1 MALRIRRG
9 TDAER
14 QTIVPAQGEPVYV
27 TDTKKLFVGD
37 GATQG
42 GTLVGPQ
49 DQSNFDV
56 VNDTTPQLGGDL
68 DLNGNDIIGTGNVN
82 ITGTITATGT
92 VSLGDNSG
100 GDELNVGA
108 LLTSSL
114 RPATAN
120 AYDLGTPNRP
130 WANAYIRDIVADET
144 LSVNNITVKESI
156 VSENSTVI
164 YNGITDSLNVTS
176 ITAASIDGDLT
187 GSVFL
192 DDSTT
197 VLVDAVSGSF
207 QTPADL
213 KIFDQDITVSDGT
226 LPLRINATE
235 ISLNYSG
242 VEGDIFS
249 SALTVLNATRGTV
262 AAPADVQVG
271 DFVGAFV
278 ITGRDNGGNEPKIG
292 LATQIDTVT
301 GTASLPAKFVVLG
314 ENFDGTIVPQ
324 FEVNSRGVASAT
336 GAFQNPVYADD
347 AARDAAIPT
356 PAAGM
361 TVFNTTNTKLQ
372 VYTGSA
378 WEDCN

>member
-42 GTLVGPQ
+42 GTLIGPQ
-49 DQSNFDV
+49 DQSNFDL
-56 VNDTTPQLGGDL
+56 VNDTTPQLGGGL
-68 DLNGNDIIGTGNVN
+68 DLNGNDITGIGN
-82 ITGTITATGT
+82 INIDGTITASGT
-92 VSLGDNSG
+92 VNLGDNSG
-100 GDELNVGA
+100 GDQLNVGA
-108 LLTSSL
+108 LITSSL

-144 LSVNNITVKESI
+144 LTANNITVKESI

-164 YNGITDSLNVTS
+164 YNGSTDTINVTGV
-176 ITAASIDGDLT
+176 TAATIDGDLT
-187 GSVFL
+187 GSVFM

-197 VLVDAVSGSF
+197 QLVDAVNGAF
-207 QTPADL
+207 ETPEQL
-213 KIFDQDITVSDGT
+213 KIFSQDISVSNGT
-226 LPLRINATE
+226 FPLRINATE
-235 ISLNYSG
+235 ITLNYSG
-242 VEGDIFS
+242 VEGDVFS
-249 SALTVLNATRGTV
+249 SALTVMNATRGTV

-271 DFVGAFV
+271 DFVGAYV
-278 ITGRDNGGNEPKIG
+278 TTGLTAGSADPKIG

-301 GTASLPAKFVVLG
+301 GTASLPAKFVILG

-378 WEDCN
+378 WADCN

>member
-68 DLNGNDIIGTGNVN
+68 DLNGNDITGTGNIN

-100 GDELNVGA
+100 GDQLNVGA
-108 LLTSSL
+108 LITSSL

-144 LSVNNITVKESI
+144 ISANNITVKESI

-164 YNGITDSLNVTS
+164 YNGATDSLSVTA
-176 ITAASIDGDLT
+176 ITASTIDGDLT
-187 GSVFL
+187 GSVFM

-197 VLVDAVSGSF
+197 QLVDANNGSF
-207 QTPADL
+207 KTRLGLA
-213 KIFDQDITVSDGT
+213 ITDELTIADGT
-226 LPLRINATE
+226 LPLRVNATE
-235 ISLNYSG
+235 LTLNYSG
-242 VEGDIFS
+242 VEGDVFS
-249 SALTVLNATRGTV
+249 SALTVMNATRGTI
-262 AAPADVQVG
+262 ASPTDVQVG
-271 DFVGAFV
+271 DFIGAYV
-278 ITGRDNGGNEPKIG
+278 VTGLTDGDADPKIG

-301 GTASLPAKFVVLG
+301 GTATLPAKFVVLG

-378 WEDCN
+378 WVDCN

>member
-68 DLNGNDIIGTGNVN
+68 DLNGNDITGTGNIN

-100 GDELNVGA
+100 GDQLNVGA
-108 LLTSSL
+108 LITSSL

-144 LSVNNITVKESI
+144 ISANNITVKESI

-164 YNGITDSLNVTS
+164 YNGSTDSLSVTA
-176 ITAASIDGDLT
+176 ITASTIDGDLT
-187 GSVFL
+187 GSVFM

-197 VLVDAVSGSF
+197 QLVDANNGSF
-207 QTPADL
+207 KTRL
-213 KIFDQDITVSDGT
+213 GLEITDELTIADGT
-226 LPLRINATE
+226 LPLKFNATE
-235 ISLNYSG
+235 LTLNYSG
-242 VEGDIFS
+242 VEGDVFS
-249 SALTVLNATRGTV
+249 SALTVMNATRGTV
-262 AAPADVQVG
+262 ASPADVQVG
-271 DFVGAFV
+271 DFVGAYV
-278 ITGRDNGGNEPKIG
+278 VTGLSGGSQDPKIG

-378 WEDCN
+378 WVDCN

>member
-56 VNDTTPQLGGDL
+56 INDTTPQLGGDL
-68 DLNGNDIIGTGNVN
+68 DLNGNDITGTGNIN

-92 VSLGDNSG
+92 VSLGDNDG
-100 GDELNVGA
+100 GDQLNVGA
-108 LLTSSL
+108 LITSSL

-144 LSVNNITVKESI
+144 ISANNITVKESI

-164 YNGITDSLNVTS
+164 YNGSTDSLSVTA
-176 ITAASIDGDLT
+176 ITASTIDGDLT

-197 VLVDAVSGSF
+197 VLVDAVNGSF
-207 QTPADL
+207 QTPSDL
-213 KIFDQDITVSDGT
+213 KIFDQDITISDGT
-226 LPLRINATE
+226 FPLRINATE
-235 ISLNYSG
+235 ITLNYSG
-242 VEGDIFS
+242 VEGDVFT
-249 SALTVLNATRGTV
+249 SALTVMNATRGTV
-262 AAPADVQVG
+262 AAPTDVQVG
-271 DFVGAFV
+271 DFVGAYV
-278 ITGRDNGGNEPKIG
+278 TTGLTDGDADPKIG

-314 ENFDGTIVPQ
+314 ENFDGNIVPQ

-378 WEDCN
+378 WVDCN

>member
-42 GTLVGPQ
+42 GVLVGPQ
-49 DQSNFDV
+49 DQSNFDL
-56 VNDTTPQLGGDL
+56 VNDTTPQLGGGL
-68 DLNGNDIIGTGNVN
+68 DLNGNDITGTGNIN
-82 ITGTITATGT
+82 IDGTITASGT
-92 VSLGDNSG
+92 VNLGDNSG
-100 GDELNVGA
+100 GDQLNVGA
-108 LLTSSL
+108 LITSSL

-130 WANAYIRDIVADET
+130 WANAYVRDIVADET
-144 LSVNNITVKESI
+144 ISANNITVKESI

-164 YNGITDSLNVTS
+164 YNGTTDTINVTG
-176 ITAASIDGDLT
+176 ITAATIDGDLT
-187 GSVFL
+187 GSVFM

-197 VLVDAVSGSF
+197 VLVDAVNGSF
-207 QTPADL
+207 ETPEQL
-213 KIFDQDITVSDGT
+213 KIFSQDITVSNGT
-226 LPLRINATE
+226 FPLRINATE
-235 ISLNYSG
+235 LTLNYSG
-242 VEGDIFS
+242 VEGDVFS
-249 SALTVLNATRGTV
+249 SALTVMNATRGTV
-262 AAPADVQVG
+262 AAPTNVQVG
-271 DFVGAFV
+271 DFIGAFV
-278 ITGRDNGGNEPKIG
+278 TTGLTAGSADPKIG

-301 GTASLPAKFVVLG
+301 GTATLPAKFVLLG

-378 WEDCN
+378 WVDCN

>member
-49 DQSNFDV
+49 DQSNFDL
-56 VNDTTPQLGGDL
+56 VNDTTPQLGGGL
-68 DLNGNDIIGTGNVN
+68 DLNGNDITGIGN
-82 ITGTITATGT
+82 INIDGTITASGT
-92 VSLGDNSG
+92 VNLGDNSG

-108 LLTSSL
+108 LITSSL

-144 LSVNNITVKESI
+144 LTANNITVKESI

-164 YNGITDSLNVTS
+164 YNGSTDSLSVTA
-176 ITAASIDGDLT
+176 ITASTIDGDLT
-187 GSVFL
+187 GSVFM

-197 VLVDAVSGSF
+197 QLVDANNGSF
-207 QTPADL
+207 KTRLGILINDE
-213 KIFDQDITVSDGT
+213 ITIADGT
-226 LPLRINATE
+226 LPLRFNATE
-235 ISLNYSG
+235 LTLNYSG
-242 VEGDIFS
+242 VEGDVFS
-249 SALTVLNATRGTV
+249 SALTVMNATRGTV
-262 AAPADVQVG
+262 AAPTNLQVG
-271 DFVGAFV
+271 DFAGAYV
-278 ITGRDNGGNEPKIG
+278 ITGLTAGSADPKIG

-301 GTASLPAKFVVLG
+301 GTAPLPAKFVVLG

-372 VYTGSA
+372 LYTGAA
-378 WEDCN
+378 WVDCN

>member
-68 DLNGNDIIGTGNVN
+68 DLNGNDITGTGNIN

-100 GDELNVGA
+100 GDQLNVGA
-108 LLTSSL
+108 LITSSL

-144 LSVNNITVKESI
+144 ISANNITVKESI

-164 YNGITDSLNVTS
+164 YNGSTDSLSVTA
-176 ITAASIDGDLT
+176 ITASTIDGDLT
-187 GSVFL
+187 GSVFM

-197 VLVDAVSGSF
+197 QLVDANNGSF
-207 QTPADL
+207 KTRL
-213 KIFDQDITVSDGT
+213 GLEITDELTIADGT
-226 LPLRINATE
+226 LPLKFNATE
-235 ISLNYSG
+235 LTLNYSG
-242 VEGDIFS
+242 VEGDVFS
-249 SALTVLNATRGTV
+249 SALTVMNATRGTI
-262 AAPADVQVG
+262 ASPADVQVG
-271 DFVGAFV
+271 DFVGAYV
-278 ITGRDNGGNEPKIG
+278 VTGLSGGSQDPKIG

-301 GTASLPAKFVVLG
+301 GTASLPAKFVLLG

-378 WEDCN
+378 WADCN

>member
-56 VNDTTPQLGGDL
+56 VNDTTPQLGGSL
-68 DLNGNDIIGTGNVN
+68 DLNGNDITGTGNIN
-82 ITGTITATGT
+82 IDGTITATGT
-92 VSLGDNSG
+92 VNLGDNSG

-108 LLTSSL
+108 LITSSL

-130 WANAYIRDIVADET
+130 WANAYIRDIVAEET
-144 LSVNNITVKESI
+144 IEANNITVKESI

-164 YNGITDSLNVTS
+164 YNGATDSLNVTS

-187 GSVFL
+187 GSVYM
-192 DDSTT
+192 DDSST
-197 VLVDAVSGSF
+197 VLVDAVNGVF
-207 QTPADL
+207 ETPGNL
-213 KIFDQDITVSDGT
+213 KISDQDITISDGT
-226 LPLRINATE
+226 FPFRVNATE
-235 ISLNYSG
+235 ITLNYSG
-242 VEGDIFS
+242 VEGDVFT
-249 SALTVLNATRGTV
+249 SALTVMNATRGTV
-262 AAPADVQVG
+262 AAPTDVQVG
-271 DFVGAFV
+271 DFIGAYV
-278 ITGRDNGGNEPKIG
+278 TTGLDNTAQNPKIG
-292 LATQIDTVT
+292 LATQIDAVT
-301 GTASLPAKFVVLG
+301 GTAPLPAKFVVLG
-314 ENFDGTIVPQ
+314 ENFDGNIVPQ
-324 FEVNSRGVASAT
+324 FAVDSRGVASAT

-378 WEDCN
+378 WVDCN

>member
-68 DLNGNDIIGTGNVN
+68 DLNGNDITGTGNIN

-92 VSLGDNSG
+92 VSLGDNNG
-100 GDELNVGA
+100 GDQLNVGA
-108 LLTSSL
+108 LITSSL

-144 LSVNNITVKESI
+144 ISANNITVKESI

-164 YNGITDSLNVTS
+164 YNGATDSLSVTA
-176 ITAASIDGDLT
+176 ITASTIDGDLT
-187 GSVFL
+187 GSVFM

-197 VLVDAVSGSF
+197 QLVDANNGSF
-207 QTPADL
+207 KTRLGLA
-213 KIFDQDITVSDGT
+213 ITDELTIADGT
-226 LPLRINATE
+226 LPLRVNATE
-235 ISLNYSG
+235 LTLNYSG
-242 VEGDIFS
+242 VEGDVFS
-249 SALTVLNATRGTV
+249 SALTVMNATRGTI
-262 AAPADVQVG
+262 AAPTDVQVG
-271 DFVGAFV
+271 DFIGAYV
-278 ITGRDNGGNEPKIG
+278 VTGLTDGDADPKIG

-301 GTASLPAKFVVLG
+301 GTATLPAKFVVLG

-378 WEDCN
+378 WVDCN